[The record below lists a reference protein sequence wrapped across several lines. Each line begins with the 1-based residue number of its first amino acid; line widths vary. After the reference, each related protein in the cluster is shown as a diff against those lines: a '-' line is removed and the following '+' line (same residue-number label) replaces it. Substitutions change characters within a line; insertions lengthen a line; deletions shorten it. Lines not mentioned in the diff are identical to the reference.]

1 MDNRLTVTM
10 EPLIEEDNSSQTDS
24 DASTIP
30 GSPMVENLP
39 CPMYWPVGYKN
50 TFKLCQRIVTGEI
63 QNDET
68 AARSL
73 HTMVRKQLSNAAKD
87 GYRET
92 AALLWPETGDQA
104 NFELMV
110 ETVLLRYLVEAAVED
125 TESREELAVLVENW
139 AALPG
144 IQEETE
150 RFLRYL
156 RPRIWKGNLSL

>member
-1 MDNRLTVTM
+1 M
-10 EPLIEEDNSSQTDS
+10 EETSSQHS

-30 GSPMVENLP
+30 SSPMVEDLP
-39 CPMYWPVGYKN
+39 CPVYWPIGFKN
-50 TFKLCQRIVTGEI
+50 TFRLVQRIVTGAV

-73 HTMVRKQLSNAAKD
+73 HTVVRKQLSNAAKD

-92 AALLWPETGDQA
+92 AALLWPETGEQA
-104 NFELMV
+104 NFELLV
-110 ETVLLRYLVEAAVED
+110 ETVLLRYMAEGAEEDAEA
-125 TESREELAVLVENW
+125 REELAVLIENW

-156 RPRIWKGNLSL
+156 RPRIWKGAL

>member
-1 MDNRLTVTM
+1 M
-10 EPLIEEDNSSQTDS
+10 EETASQTS
-24 DASTIP
+24 DTSTIP
-30 GSPMVENLP
+30 SSPMVEDLP
-39 CPMYWPVGYKN
+39 CPMYWPVGFKN
-50 TFKLCQRIVTGEI
+50 LFKLVQRIITGEV

-73 HTMVRKQLSNAAKD
+73 HSLVRKQLSNAAKE

-92 AALLWPETGDQA
+92 AALLWPETGEQA

-110 ETVLLRYLVEAAVED
+110 ETVLLRYLVESAVED
-125 TESREELAVLVENW
+125 SEAREELAVLVENW

-144 IQEETE
+144 IQEDIE

-156 RPRIWKGNLSL
+156 RPRIWKESLR